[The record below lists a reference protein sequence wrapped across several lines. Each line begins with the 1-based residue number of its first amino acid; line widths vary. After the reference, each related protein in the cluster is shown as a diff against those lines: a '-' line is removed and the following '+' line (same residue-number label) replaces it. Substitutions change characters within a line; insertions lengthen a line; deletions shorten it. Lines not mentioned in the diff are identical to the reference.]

1 MVRFLTLGTLGVALY
16 GMLLFLLWSVS
27 ASIKDDLRGAIKYD
41 CSLASIHPD
50 YPAKVRKACR
60 EAR

>member
-16 GMLLFLLWSVS
+16 GMILFLLWNLS
-27 ASIKDDLRGAIKYD
+27 GPPKYD